1 MEQAYLQMISSPPT
15 GPHAPIGTDA
25 PKKLVEEIQRRLD
38 IVREIRYEPRL
49 INEDNQCSCEANIS
63 RYKHIYRMKAID
75 ALKTLEDDIVRACGG
90 DESVRRPPGADLR
103 VYLLNLRKG
112 GYCPLQGIESKL
124 INEFV
129 EAYSNARS
137 DPIPDFGAEELE
149 RYLSLL
155 RRIQAAIISTAS
167 TTTTAAQQSSSRHPK
182 ETKVS
187 PTKEYLPD
195 LLAKLLKDVVILGL
209 VLARLPLVTR
219 VPSASAGESSA
230 ARRPAPPPARFR
242 TPAFGAVGSSLSGL

>member
-1 MEQAYLQMISSPPT
+1 
-15 GPHAPIGTDA
+15 
-25 PKKLVEEIQRRLD
+25 
-38 IVREIRYEPRL
+38 
-49 INEDNQCSCEANIS
+49 
-63 RYKHIYRMKAID
+63 MKAID

-90 DESVRRPPGADLR
+90 DESVRRPPGSDLR

-112 GYCPLQGIESKL
+112 GYCPLQGVESKL

-149 RYLSLL
+149 RYLALL

-167 TTTTAAQQSSSRHPK
+167 TTATTTAAQQSSSRHPK

-187 PTKEYLPD
+187 PTKSTFQTYIVPPKQEQQQQEIAL
-195 LLAKLLKDVVILGL
+195 KLIRKSDNE
-209 VLARLPLVTR
+209 
-219 VPSASAGESSA
+219 AS
-230 ARRPAPPPARFR
+230 
-242 TPAFGAVGSSLSGL
+242 V

>member
-1 MEQAYLQMISSPPT
+1 MKVSRFFFLSETSS
-15 GPHAPIGTDA
+15 
-25 PKKLVEEIQRRLD
+25 KLTVSILNYD
-38 IVREIRYEPRL
+38 
-49 INEDNQCSCEANIS
+49 SANIS

-90 DESVRRPPGADLR
+90 DESVRRAPGADLR

-112 GYCPLQGIESKL
+112 GYCPLQGVESKL

-149 RYLSLL
+149 RYLGLL

-167 TTTTAAQQSSSRHPK
+167 TTTTAAQQQSSRHPK

-187 PTKEYLPD
+187 PTKSTFQTYIVPPKQEQQQQEIAL
-195 LLAKLLKDVVILGL
+195 KLIRKSDNE
-209 VLARLPLVTR
+209 
-219 VPSASAGESSA
+219 AS
-230 ARRPAPPPARFR
+230 
-242 TPAFGAVGSSLSGL
+242 V

>member
-1 MEQAYLQMISSPPT
+1 MKVSRFFFLSETSS
-15 GPHAPIGTDA
+15 
-25 PKKLVEEIQRRLD
+25 KLTVSILNYD
-38 IVREIRYEPRL
+38 
-49 INEDNQCSCEANIS
+49 SANIS

-90 DESVRRPPGADLR
+90 DESVRRPPGSDLR

-112 GYCPLQGIESKL
+112 GYCPLQGVESKL

-149 RYLSLL
+149 RYLALL

-167 TTTTAAQQSSSRHPK
+167 TTTAAQQSSSRHPK

-187 PTKEYLPD
+187 PTKSTFQTYIVPPKQEQQQEIAL
-195 LLAKLLKDVVILGL
+195 KLIRKSDNE
-209 VLARLPLVTR
+209 
-219 VPSASAGESSA
+219 AS
-230 ARRPAPPPARFR
+230 
-242 TPAFGAVGSSLSGL
+242 V